1 MNRLFIFFCL
11 SLLFNMAQAQL
22 PAPEYQKGNA
32 ILSGKIANYNPND
45 NLIFKIG
52 APNIVMGTADTLY
65 PTVEA
70 NGSFK
75 ISIPLYHS
83 TQVRMVIGNADLVIL
98 LSPEKETNVII
109 NPSNPQGKQFVFSG
123 QYATIN
129 NEWCQPELI
138 TKISPVYSDGD
149 LLDSIIGISANE
161 FKKRCI
167 DQYKRYV
174 AHNNTQ
180 LQFCEDTRTLANLS
194 CAFDCMENL
203 YATRYCL
210 QTAYQK
216 KKNITQEQAFAVFAD
231 FDFPVGF
238 YDFLKSFPVNH
249 PLALYC
255 YNYRRGISSELYE
268 LHHDPLKFEK
278 YLLTKAT
285 LTQEEQTLIHQYET
299 AFKTGVAFQQG
310 SELMALSVK
319 YAKEDEEFR
328 WELFSK
334 AKERL
339 SNIMQDSTCL
349 IVDYLRAVYMRSSL
363 YNLKPL
369 TTLQETM
376 ASEITNP
383 IFLGII
389 QDMNQQMQPHRKTNA
404 REFTICKAPKV
415 KEEEL
420 FDSLIVQHRGKVQFI
435 DFWATW
441 CGGCRKTIKE
451 YDPIKKEL
459 DEEVTFIY
467 LTGPSSIKKTW
478 EILIQDITGEHY
490 WLNEK
495 QWGYLWKHFQMTG
508 LPMYL
513 IIDKKG
519 NIVKRFTHIT
529 AKELKELLEVEIN
542 RI

>member
-22 PAPEYQKGNA
+22 PVPEYQKGNA

-52 APNIVMGTADTLY
+52 APNIVMGTANTLY

-174 AHNNTQ
+174 THNNTQ

-194 CAFDCMENL
+194 CAFDCIENL

-216 KKNITQEQAFAVFAD
+216 KKNITREQAFAAFAD

-238 YDFLKSFPVNH
+238 YAFLKSFPVNH

-255 YNYRRGISSELYE
+255 YNYRSVISGELYE

-319 YAKEDEEFR
+319 YAKEDEIFR

-339 SNIMQDSTCL
+339 SNIMQDNTCL

-420 FDSLIVQHRGKVQFI
+420 FDSLIAQHRGKVQFI

-451 YDPIKKEL
+451 YEPIKKEL

-495 QWGYLWKHFQMTG
+495 QWGCLWKHFQMTG

-513 IIDKKG
+513 IIDKQG

-542 RI
+542 KI

>member
-1 MNRLFIFFCL
+1 MNKLIITLYL
-11 SLLFNMAQAQL
+11 SLLCSIAQAQL
-22 PAPEYQKGNA
+22 PIPEYQKGKT
-32 ILSGKIANYNPND
+32 ILSGTIANYNPAD
-45 NLIFKIG
+45 NLMFKIG
-52 APNIVMGTADTLY
+52 APNIVMGSAETLF

-70 NGSFK
+70 DGSFK
-75 ISIPLYHS
+75 IDIPLYHS
-83 TQVRMVIGNADLVIL
+83 TQIRIIIGNADFVIL
-98 LSPEKETNVII
+98 LSPEKETNVAI
-109 NPSNPQGKQFVFSG
+109 NLSNPKGKQFIFSG

-129 NEWCQPELI
+129 NEWCQPELK
-138 TKISPVYSDGD
+138 TKIPPVYRDGD
-149 LLDSIIGISANE
+149 MLDSILGISANE

-167 DQYKRYV
+167 DQYQQYI
-174 AHNNTQ
+174 AHNNAQ
-180 LQFCEDTRTLANLS
+180 LQFSEDIRTLANLS

-216 KKNITQEQAFAVFAD
+216 KKNITRNQAFAAFAD
-231 FDFPVGF
+231 FDYPADF
-238 YDFLKSFPVNH
+238 YDFLKILPVNH

-255 YNYRRGISSELYE
+255 YNYRNAISADLYE
-268 LHHDPLKFEK
+268 LHHDPLMFEK
-278 YLLTKAT
+278 YLLAKAT
-285 LTQEEQTLIHQYET
+285 LTQEEQTLIRQHEI
-299 AFKTGVAFQQG
+299 AFKTGTAFQQG

-319 YAKEDEEFR
+319 YSKEDEQFR

-389 QDMNQQMQPHRKTNA
+389 QDMNRQMQPRRKTITKEPN
-404 REFTICKAPKV
+404 ICKAPEV
-415 KEEEL
+415 AEEEL
-420 FDSLIVQHRGKVQFI
+420 LDSLIARHKGKVQFI

-441 CGGCRKTIKE
+441 CGGCRRMIKE
-451 YDPIKKEL
+451 YEPVKKEL
-459 DEEVTFIY
+459 GEEVAFVY
-467 LTGPSSIKKTW
+467 LTGPSSIEKTW
-478 EILIQDITGEHY
+478 KILIQDIPGEHY

-495 QWGYLWKHFQMTG
+495 QWGYLWKHFQMSG

-513 IIDKKG
+513 VIDKQG
-519 NIVKRFTHIT
+519 NIAKRFIHVTR
-529 AKELKELLEVEIN
+529 KELEEILKQEIN
-542 RI
+542 K

>member
-1 MNRLFIFFCL
+1 MNKLIITLYL
-11 SLLFNMAQAQL
+11 SLLCSIAQAQL
-22 PAPEYQKGNA
+22 PIPEYQKGKA
-32 ILSGKIANYNPND
+32 ILSGTIANYNPD
-45 NLIFKIG
+45 NNLMFKIG
-52 APNIVMGTADTLY
+52 APNIVMGAAETLF

-70 NGSFK
+70 DGSFK

-83 TQVRMVIGNADLVIL
+83 TQVRVIIGNADFVIL
-98 LSPEKETNVII
+98 LSPEKETNVAI
-109 NPSNPQGKQFVFSG
+109 NLSNPKGKQFIFSG

-129 NEWCQPELI
+129 NEWCQPELK
-138 TKISPVYSDGD
+138 TKIPPIYRDGD
-149 LLDSIIGISANE
+149 MLDSILGISANE

-167 DQYKRYV
+167 DQYQQYI
-174 AHNNTQ
+174 AHNNVQ
-180 LQFCEDTRTLANLS
+180 LQFSEDTRTLANLS

-216 KKNITQEQAFAVFAD
+216 KKNITRDQAFAAFAD
-231 FDFPVGF
+231 FDYPADF
-238 YDFLKSFPVNH
+238 YDFLKILPVNH

-255 YNYRRGISSELYE
+255 YNYRNAISGDLYE
-268 LHHDPLKFEK
+268 LHHNPFMFEK
-278 YLLTKAT
+278 YLLAKAT
-285 LTQEEQTLIHQYET
+285 LTQEEQMLIRQHET
-299 AFKTGVAFQQG
+299 AFKTGTAFQQG

-319 YAKEDEEFR
+319 YSKEDEQFR

-334 AKERL
+334 AKECL
-339 SNIMQDSTCL
+339 GNIMQDSTCL
-349 IVDYLRAVYMRSSL
+349 IVDYVRAVYMRSSL

-389 QDMNQQMQPHRKTNA
+389 QDMNQQMQPHRKTNTK
-404 REFTICKAPKV
+404 EFTICKAPKV

-420 FDSLIVQHRGKVQFI
+420 LDSLIAQHRGKVQLI

-451 YDPIKKEL
+451 YEPIKKEL
-459 DEEVTFIY
+459 DEEVAFIY
-467 LTGPSSIKKTW
+467 LTGPSSTKRTW

-490 WLNEK
+490 WLNKK

-513 IIDKKG
+513 IIDKLG

>member
-1 MNRLFIFFCL
+1 MNKLIITLYL
-11 SLLFNMAQAQL
+11 SLLCSIAQAQL
-22 PAPEYQKGNA
+22 PVPEYQKGKA
-32 ILSGKIANYNPND
+32 ILSGTIANYNPAD
-45 NLIFKIG
+45 NLMFKIG
-52 APNIVMGTADTLY
+52 APNIVMGSAETLF

-70 NGSFK
+70 DGSFK
-75 ISIPLYHS
+75 IDIPLYHS
-83 TQVRMVIGNADLVIL
+83 TQIRIIIGNADFVIL
-98 LSPEKETNVII
+98 LSPEKETNVAI
-109 NPSNPQGKQFVFSG
+109 NLSNPKGKQFIFSG

-129 NEWCQPELI
+129 NEWCQPELK
-138 TKISPVYSDGD
+138 TKIPPVYRDGD
-149 LLDSIIGISANE
+149 MLDSILGISANE

-167 DQYKRYV
+167 DQYQQYI
-174 AHNNTQ
+174 AHNNAQ
-180 LQFCEDTRTLANLS
+180 LQFSEDTRTLANLS

-216 KKNITQEQAFAVFAD
+216 KKNITRDQAFAVFAD
-231 FDFPVGF
+231 FDYPADF
-238 YDFLKSFPVNH
+238 YDFLKILPVNH

-255 YNYRRGISSELYE
+255 YNYRNAISADLYE
-268 LHHDPLKFEK
+268 LHHDPLMFEK
-278 YLLTKAT
+278 YLLAKAT
-285 LTQEEQTLIHQYET
+285 LTQEEQTLIRQHET
-299 AFKTGVAFQQG
+299 AFKTGTAFQQG

-319 YAKEDEEFR
+319 YSKEDEQFR

-389 QDMNQQMQPHRKTNA
+389 QDMNRQMQPRRKTITKELN
-404 REFTICKAPKV
+404 ICKAPEV
-415 KEEEL
+415 AEEEL
-420 FDSLIVQHRGKVQFI
+420 LDSLIARHKGKVQFI

-441 CGGCRKTIKE
+441 CGGCRRMIKE
-451 YDPIKKEL
+451 YEPVKKEL
-459 DEEVTFIY
+459 GEEVAFVY
-467 LTGPSSIKKTW
+467 LTGPSSIEKTW
-478 EILIQDITGEHY
+478 KILIQDIPGEHY

-495 QWGYLWKHFQMTG
+495 QWGYLWKHFQMSG

-513 IIDKKG
+513 VIDKQG
-519 NIVKRFTHIT
+519 NIAKRFIHVTR
-529 AKELKELLEVEIN
+529 KELEEILKQEIN
-542 RI
+542 K